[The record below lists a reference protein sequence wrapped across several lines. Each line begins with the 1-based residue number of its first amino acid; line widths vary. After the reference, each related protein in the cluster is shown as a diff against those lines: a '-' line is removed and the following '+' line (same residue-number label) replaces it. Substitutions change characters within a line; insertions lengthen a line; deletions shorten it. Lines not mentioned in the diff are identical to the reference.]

1 MNSKD
6 EPGRI
11 VGRDAGEVPPV
22 GVQIDDL
29 SANVATALKV
39 LVGLGIVATTMFLAV
54 DWGGV
59 LAWSR
64 WAAVSAASWIGAV
77 SLPLVGLAYY
87 RGVGGGG
94 VTRGAIAIPLLCMIV
109 WGMAYVQTLP
119 LPAGWVRWLSPGSAE
134 AYSAWVPDE
143 IRKAMADEPG
153 LAGRIARGGHPISV
167 SANLTRGALIAPA
180 LFAVVC
186 LASAFVFRSGRSV
199 AWLLAGIATCGG
211 IIAFLAIS
219 DQLRVPIN
227 GKSNMIITY
236 NLGAPFGPFVCRN
249 NGAGYMNLT
258 LAASIGLFIY
268 ALLRQWEQAERMI
281 IQPGSDGRWPDGR
294 LHRLWLAIQ
303 QTDPLLAMSAVL
315 VFLSMAGVLASRSRG
330 GILAAVVGAVV
341 ASLLSGG
348 RGAKLWLL
356 VLIVGVMGAVVGLL
370 GSIGLLESITER
382 LETLWPGSGASVSR
396 VTHWSDCIEV
406 VQRYLPMG
414 AGLGAHRFAYLPY
427 QKIGGPLWYYNADNL
442 YLEWLVE
449 GGVWLISLLMIGI
462 AIYML
467 RLRVLAQAV
476 AQPHISALI
485 AMGWFILGSQAV
497 SQFFDFGMLMPSIY
511 LTLAVLVGATFG
523 VKEDSEE
530 VPTGRLAPWLG
541 LGAKGWSVAALS
553 ALGAVGL
560 ALGYFQAKRDAVDAR
575 RISELENSKWSGER
589 IDPESVPLAEWTEGS
604 RNPELL
610 SAVAQAQM
618 SLEAAA
624 GEDVAAQVG
633 GGYFGTPEAE
643 STIMARRAIYYLDAQ
658 KRGAP
663 PESVLYVGQSK
674 ERLMRARGNAMRAL
688 MLCPLDDLARYSLL
702 ETDFL
707 AGQSKETSESLIL
720 QWAELRSRNVDTL
733 QFIARLA
740 LVHPGGDTARNLV
753 RMVTDLAPGREALFW
768 PIIQLLGA
776 GLARRDPSRQPGI
789 DPAGDRDFAGR
800 GERPPAVAYPDRRS
814 HPGRAQRSG
823 KYRNW
828 CRLRRLGEPPSIGKT
843 KPSRGRGLAAQ
854 GDHLGPA
861 EHATPVPLRHAPGGK
876 WGI

>member
-330 GILAAVVGAVV
+330 GFWRP
-341 ASLLSGG
+341 LSG
-348 RGAKLWLL
+348 RLW
-356 VLIVGVMGAVVGLL
+356 
-370 GSIGLLESITER
+370 
-382 LETLWPGSGASVSR
+382 
-396 VTHWSDCIEV
+396 
-406 VQRYLPMG
+406 
-414 AGLGAHRFAYLPY
+414 
-427 QKIGGPLWYYNADNL
+427 
-442 YLEWLVE
+442 
-449 GGVWLISLLMIGI
+449 
-462 AIYML
+462 
-467 RLRVLAQAV
+467 QA
-476 AQPHISALI
+476 
-485 AMGWFILGSQAV
+485 F
-497 SQFFDFGMLMPSIY
+497 
-511 LTLAVLVGATFG
+511 
-523 VKEDSEE
+523 
-530 VPTGRLAPWLG
+530 
-541 LGAKGWSVAALS
+541 
-553 ALGAVGL
+553 
-560 ALGYFQAKRDAVDAR
+560 
-575 RISELENSKWSGER
+575 
-589 IDPESVPLAEWTEGS
+589 
-604 RNPELL
+604 
-610 SAVAQAQM
+610 
-618 SLEAAA
+618 
-624 GEDVAAQVG
+624 
-633 GGYFGTPEAE
+633 
-643 STIMARRAIYYLDAQ
+643 
-658 KRGAP
+658 
-663 PESVLYVGQSK
+663 
-674 ERLMRARGNAMRAL
+674 
-688 MLCPLDDLARYSLL
+688 
-702 ETDFL
+702 
-707 AGQSKETSESLIL
+707 
-720 QWAELRSRNVDTL
+720 
-733 QFIARLA
+733 
-740 LVHPGGDTARNLV
+740 
-753 RMVTDLAPGREALFW
+753 
-768 PIIQLLGA
+768 
-776 GLARRDPSRQPGI
+776 
-789 DPAGDRDFAGR
+789 
-800 GERPPAVAYPDRRS
+800 
-814 HPGRAQRSG
+814 
-823 KYRNW
+823 
-828 CRLRRLGEPPSIGKT
+828 
-843 KPSRGRGLAAQ
+843 
-854 GDHLGPA
+854 
-861 EHATPVPLRHAPGGK
+861 
-876 WGI
+876 